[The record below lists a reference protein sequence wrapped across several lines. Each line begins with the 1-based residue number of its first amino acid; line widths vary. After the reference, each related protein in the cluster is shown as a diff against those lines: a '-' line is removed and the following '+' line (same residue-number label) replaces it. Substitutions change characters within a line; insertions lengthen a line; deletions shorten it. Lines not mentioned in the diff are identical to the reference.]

1 MTAAASVPTPV
12 HALDNT
18 VSNDF
23 WDTTEYVNAAP
34 SVESGVNKVYPDE
47 SLEDIVKL
55 YCRSYYGPATGP
67 LMARYFLLM
76 DSNLVKSSHPGTRPP
91 NDDPR
96 DDGYAKIGPWC
107 QTWNWK
113 MPLTGYAKRLFMT
126 SNAAEVEKTAMPL
139 MEAMSAARA
148 SASDWKVKCRIDKD
162 YELLKMYLL
171 SFGYEIYDFK
181 QRQNAK
187 NPPQFSVKGRGMP
200 VEQD

>member
-23 WDTTEYVNAAP
+23 WDTTEYVKAANQII
-34 SVESGVNKVYPDE
+34 ERVNKVYPDE

-91 NDDPR
+91 NDDPK
-96 DDGYAKIGPWC
+96 DDGY
-107 QTWNWK
+107 
-113 MPLTGYAKRLFMT
+113 
-126 SNAAEVEKTAMPL
+126 
-139 MEAMSAARA
+139 
-148 SASDWKVKCRIDKD
+148 
-162 YELLKMYLL
+162 
-171 SFGYEIYDFK
+171 
-181 QRQNAK
+181 AK